1 MEFCPDVHVPL
12 YKLNT
17 KTLMEET
24 CSITSVYPLS
34 NIRRIQDLRLKT
46 KFIETK
52 TKGSLM
58 CKPIEK
64 NMGMPAKLIKVVYS
78 VLRYYIPSHTTA
90 CVDFSIMQQRN
101 IAFLGVLDD

>member
-1 MEFCPDVHVPL
+1 MQHHFRVPIIK
-12 YKLNT
+12 YT
-17 KTLMEET
+17 ED
-24 CSITSVYPLS
+24 PG
-34 NIRRIQDLRLKT
+34 LRLKT